1 MAELGIVDIRE
12 IIRVIKKVY
21 DYDFSS
27 FALTSFKYSLERVIL
42 KNGLHNAET
51 LYRKLSEDK
60 HFFDVFLYD
69 IFTPSTE
76 MFRDPSL
83 WRWLREEYF
92 PGIPERHFDNF
103 KIWIPQCVSGAEL
116 YTIIIL
122 LKEINL
128 LEKVKITATVYTD
141 RNLDYIKSG
150 KYQMKKLEISKENY
164 KRFQGQ
170 ESFDKYYSISGNDVT
185 REPSLIENVNF
196 IKDDITFSNAPQNVK
211 LILFRNVM
219 IYYNPSLQAQAL
231 KTMYSSLSASGSL
244 IIGLKESIKP
254 PNVSIPA
261 FEIVNSNEG
270 VYKRKL

>member
-21 DYDFSS
+21 DYDFST

-42 KNGLHNAET
+42 KNGLHNAEN
-51 LYRKLSEDK
+51 LYRKLSDDPQ
-60 HFFDVFLYD
+60 FFELFLND

-92 PGIPERHFDNF
+92 PNIPERHFDNF
-103 KIWIPQCVSGAEL
+103 KIWIPQCISGAEL

-122 LKEINL
+122 LKELGLDN
-128 LEKVKITATVYTD
+128 KVKIIATVYTD
-141 RNLDYIKSG
+141 LSLEYIKSG
-150 KYQMKKLEISKENY
+150 KYQLKKLEISIENY
-164 KRFQGQ
+164 KRFHGQ
-170 ESFDKYYSISGNDVT
+170 ESLEKYYSMNGNDVI
-185 REPSLIENVNF
+185 RDPMLIKDVNF
-196 IKDDITFSNAPQNVK
+196 IKDDIIFSKAPQNVK

-219 IYYNPSLQAQAL
+219 IYYNPSLQSQIL
-231 KTMYSSLSASGSL
+231 KTIYNSLSATGSL

-254 PNVSIPA
+254 ANVSSPE
-261 FEIVNSNEG
+261 FEVINSNEG